1 MKIRRTS
8 LVIGSLTCLSLLV
21 AACGTQGSNN
31 NGGTPTKGGTLTI
44 DNESGTLWNCGFNP
58 FNGNV
63 NWLSFGPVYEPLV
76 YENLLSGKTTP
87 MLASS
92 YQWSSDSKTLTFTI
106 RSGVKWSDGQPF
118 SADDVVYTFNLIKS
132 NSALD
137 LQSVWSAL
145 SSVTKVGSNQVQMT
159 FQSASVP
166 FFYYI
171 ADQQAIVPQHI
182 WSQIKDPVSEADN
195 VPIGTGP
202 YLIQQGGC
210 TPQNIAY
217 TRNPNYW
224 QSGLPY
230 LDKVNYPA
238 FTDNDPA
245 NQYLATGSAQWGGQF
260 IPNIDTY
267 YISKDRSNRHY
278 WFPPIQNVNIFFN
291 TTVHPLDNKLVR
303 QAIAYGI
310 DRPKVSKIGEYGYE
324 PPGSQTGIV
333 VPTFNNWVDQSQAS
347 KYNYKFDPAKAQSLL
362 EQAGYSKGSDGI
374 YKDSSG
380 KRLSFTIISISGYTD
395 WTASLQVVADNLKQI
410 GVEVKEQDFSH
421 DDYFNRL
428 FTGNFQLGYGS
439 LSTSPGPNPFYE
451 LRNTLDSATSAP
463 IGQTASGDY
472 GRFTDPATDSLFDQ
486 FAATTD
492 SSQQHSLMNQIE
504 AVMLEQVPVIPVTE
518 SVAWYQYD
526 TKVFSGWPT
535 QSNAYAAPAP
545 WNIPDWEQVLLKLH
559 KK

>member
-1 MKIRRTS
+1 MKRRRAFAISS
-8 LVIGSLTCLSLLV
+8 LAVICLIV
-21 AACGTQGSNN
+21 AACGTSQAAT
-31 NGGTPTKGGTLTI
+31 GTPSKGGTLTI

-63 NWLSFGPVYEPLV
+63 NFLAFGPVYEPLV
-76 YENLLSGKTTP
+76 YVNLLSGKATP

-92 YQWSSDSKTLTFTI
+92 YKWGADNKTLTFTI
-106 RSGVKWSDGQPF
+106 RSGAKWSDGQPVT
-118 SADDVVYTFNLIKS
+118 ADDVVYTFMLIKS

-137 LQSVWSAL
+137 LQSVWSVL
-145 SSVTKVGSNQVQMT
+145 SDVSKTGSNQVTMT
-159 FQSASVP
+159 FQSAAVP
-166 FFYYI
+166 YFYYI
-171 ADQQAIVPQHI
+171 ANGQPIVPQHI
-182 WSQIKDPVSEADN
+182 WSQVKDPVAEN
-195 VPIGTGP
+195 NPTPIGSGP

-245 NQYLATGSAQWGGQF
+245 NQYLATGQAQWGGQF

-267 YISKDRSNRHY
+267 YVNKDKANRHY
-278 WFPPIQNVNIFFN
+278 WFPPIQNVNIFMNLSHKPF
-291 TTVHPLDNKLVR
+291 DNKLVR
-303 QAIAYGI
+303 QALAYGV
-310 DRPKVSKIGEYGYE
+310 DRAKVSRIGEYGYQ
-324 PPGSQTGIV
+324 PPGNQTGV
-333 VPTFNNWVDQSQAS
+333 VTPTFNDWYDAGQAA

-362 EQAGYSKGSDGI
+362 QQAGYTKGSDGI
-374 YKDSSG
+374 FKDSSG
-380 KRLSFTIISISGYTD
+380 NRLSFPIISISGYTD

-421 DDYFNRL
+421 DDYFNKL
-428 FTGNFQLGYGS
+428 FNGDFQLGYGS

-472 GRFTDPATDSLFDQ
+472 GRWTDSTTDHLFDQ
-486 FAATTD
+486 FGATTD
-492 SSQQHSLMNQIE
+492 SAEQHRLMKQIQGI
-504 AVMLEQVPVIPVTE
+504 VLEQVPFIPVTE

-526 TKVFSGWPT
+526 TKVFAGWPT
-535 QSNAYAAPAP
+535 PGDAYAAPAP
-545 WNIPDWEQVLLKLH
+545 WNIPDWEQVLLRLH